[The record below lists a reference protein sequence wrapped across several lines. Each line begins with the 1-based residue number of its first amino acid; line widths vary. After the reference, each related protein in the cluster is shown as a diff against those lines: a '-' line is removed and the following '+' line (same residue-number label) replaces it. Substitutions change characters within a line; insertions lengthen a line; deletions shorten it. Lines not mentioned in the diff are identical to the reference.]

1 MEVTRRYWF
10 AVGLVCLLGLWALIL
25 ERPLVLGGAILVAGW
40 ILTRQYRFVRI
51 SADEFRTM
59 SVSQSLTRNRLT
71 AGETITGTLAVETA
85 RPARNRIT
93 VQSGVPSS
101 ADASEIACELAC
113 GDQTDRR
120 TVTAQWPIAGGYT
133 FDPPTVTATDSLR
146 LFRQS
151 ISTGPTPTVTVEP
164 RAPRDIHIGEG
175 GNPIAVGFGEHE
187 AGDLGSGLTPAEL
200 RQYVPGDS
208 TKRIDWKATA
218 RLQTPH
224 VREFEAETNLETQLI
239 VDHRASM
246 STGESGQTK
255 LDFAREVALAL
266 VTNAEE
272 YGDPLGWYSV
282 GDEGITESVRP
293 RAAPEQYRRIADR
306 IRQLTPTAG
315 PATAQTTSVS
325 PADAKQMARVL
336 TDDDVFNEKLGPFFR
351 TTASYI
357 QRIASE
363 PLFETIQT
371 ASERLD
377 GPVRTIVVTDDQ
389 CRTEL
394 REAVKLAR
402 RGSGNV
408 VVFLCPTV
416 LYELAAIRDLDDAYR
431 RYREFE
437 SFRRDLAALRRVS
450 AFELGPS
457 DSIKTVLSAGQYG
470 NRVDQ

>member
-1 MEVTRRYWF
+1 
-10 AVGLVCLLGLWALIL
+10 
-25 ERPLVLGGAILVAGW
+25 
-40 ILTRQYRFVRI
+40 
-51 SADEFRTM
+51 
-59 SVSQSLTRNRLT
+59 
-71 AGETITGTLAVETA
+71 
-85 RPARNRIT
+85 
-93 VQSGVPSS
+93 
-101 ADASEIACELAC
+101 
-113 GDQTDRR
+113 
-120 TVTAQWPIAGGYT
+120 
-133 FDPPTVTATDSLR
+133 
-146 LFRQS
+146 
-151 ISTGPTPTVTVEP
+151 
-164 RAPRDIHIGEG
+164 
-175 GNPIAVGFGEHE
+175 
-187 AGDLGSGLTPAEL
+187 
-200 RQYVPGDS
+200 
-208 TKRIDWKATA
+208 
-218 RLQTPH
+218 
-224 VREFEAETNLETQLI
+224 
-239 VDHRASM
+239 M